1 MAVLP
6 LFPLGT
12 VLMPG
17 AQLPLQ
23 VFEPR
28 YLQLLH
34 DLIEN
39 QDRQVP
45 VFGVV
50 AIREGHEV
58 GADGVKALHAVG
70 CAAQL
75 TQAASLG
82 DNRFLVISTGI
93 SRFRLEGV
101 DEAAGTVYPTGV
113 VSWLSEPLGDRDA
126 VAALAPRLRSELL
139 RYRADVGADP
149 LEPPV
154 DPWELSYWVPRALIL
169 DIGDRQ
175 LLLASSDTEARLR
188 LGLQLVR
195 REQAVHAALGAVGRP
210 PEPPVNLN

>member
-28 YLQLLH
+28 YLQLLR

-58 GADGVKALHAVG
+58 GADGVRALHAVG

-75 TQAASLG
+75 TQAAALG

-101 DEAAGTVYPTGV
+101 GT
-113 VSWLSEPLGDRDA
+113 
-126 VAALAPRLRSELL
+126 
-139 RYRADVGADP
+139 DVGAVAQELGAQARGEDGDGVAVAEGLAQPADDPGGVGRAGGLVDP
-149 LEPPV
+149 LEP
-154 DPWELSYWVPRALIL
+154 
-169 DIGDRQ
+169 
-175 LLLASSDTEARLR
+175 EA
-188 LGLQLVR
+188 
-195 REQAVHAALGAVGRP
+195 
-210 PEPPVNLN
+210 

>member
-23 VFEPR
+23 IFEPR
-28 YLQLLH
+28 YLQLLR

-39 QDRQVP
+39 QDRQTP

-58 GADGVKALHAVG
+58 GADGVRALHAVG

-75 TQAASLG
+75 TQVASLG

-101 DEAAGTVYPTGV
+101 DELAGTSYPTGV
-113 VSWLSEPLGDRDA
+113 VSWLSEPLGNRDA
-126 VAALAPRLRSELL
+126 VADLAPRLRAELV
-139 RYRADVGADP
+139 RYRVEVGADP

-154 DPWELSYWVPRALIL
+154 DPWDLSYWIPRALIL
-169 DIGDRQ
+169 DVVDRQ

-195 REQAVHAALGAVGRP
+195 REHAVLASLGAVGWP